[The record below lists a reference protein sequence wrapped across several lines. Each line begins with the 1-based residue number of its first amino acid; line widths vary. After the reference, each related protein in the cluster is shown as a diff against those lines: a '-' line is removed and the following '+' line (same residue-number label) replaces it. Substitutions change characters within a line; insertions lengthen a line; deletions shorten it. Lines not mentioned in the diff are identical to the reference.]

1 MKKYLPF
8 LTTTL
13 VVAMLL
19 YACGGNSEKT
29 GEGME
34 KDSILTKINALAVV
48 ELKADLTGLT
58 ENERKMIPLFI
69 QIADIMDE
77 LFWEETIGNKA
88 AFLDSIKDANLRRFA
103 EINYGPWER
112 LNDDKPFINGVGE
125 KPKGANF
132 YPKDMKADEFE
143 KWTSPNK
150 TNMYSMV
157 RRDDGGF
164 LKTVP
169 YHEYF
174 KEKIEKAA
182 ALLDSAAKFADDPGL
197 KQYLSLRATALRTD
211 DYDASDIA
219 WLDMKNNNL
228 DFIAGPIENY
238 EDGLYGYRNAHE
250 AYILIKDKVWSEKL
264 AKYASMLPEL
274 QQGLPVDAKYKA
286 EKPGS
291 DSDLGAYEVIYY
303 AGHCNAGGKTIAV
316 NLPNSEEI
324 QLEKGTR
331 RLQLKNAM
339 RAKFDKIMVPISDE
353 LIDGSQRSMITF
365 DAFFSTVMF
374 HEVAHGLGIKYL
386 VANPKVAVKDALKD
400 QYAAVEEGKA
410 DILGLYMITKL
421 YEKGEFTQK
430 ELNDCYVTF
439 LAGIFRSVRFGTADS
454 HGRANMVRFNYFSEK
469 GAFVRNTEGKYK
481 VDFAKMKEAMSSLS
495 ALLLKIQGDGD
506 YAGAKKLMAEK
517 GKISP
522 QLQGDLDKLKAK
534 DIPVDIVFTQGLKT
548 LGL

>member
-1 MKKYLPF
+1 
-8 LTTTL
+8 
-13 VVAMLL
+13 
-19 YACGGNSEKT
+19 
-29 GEGME
+29 ME

-48 ELKADLTGLT
+48 ELKADLKGLS

-88 AFLDSIKDANLRRFA
+88 AFLDTLKDANLRRFA

-112 LNDDKPFINGVGE
+112 LNDDKPFISGVGE

-143 KWTSPNK
+143 KWSSPNK

-164 LKTVP
+164 LKTIP

-197 KQYLSLRATALRTD
+197 KKYLTLRATALRTD
-211 DYDASDIA
+211 NYDASDVA

-228 DFIAGPIENY
+228 DFVAGPIENY
-238 EDGLYGYRNAHE
+238 EDALYGYRNAHE

-264 AKYASMLPEL
+264 AKYAAMLPEL

-324 QLEKGTR
+324 QLKKGTR

-421 YEKGEFTQK
+421 YEKGEFTEK

-469 GAFVRNTEGKYK
+469 GAFVRNAEGKYK
-481 VDFAKMKEAMSSLS
+481 VDFAKMKDAMSSLS
-495 ALLLKIQGDGD
+495 ALLLTLQGNGD
-506 YAGAKKLMAEK
+506 YAGAKKLMADK
-517 GKISP
+517 GKIQP
-522 QLQGDLDKLKAK
+522 QLQGDLDKIKAK
-534 DIPVDIVFTQGLKT
+534 DIPVDIVFNQGLKT